1 MTSINDKRKERS
13 ESPEEQRPSKKG
25 KQVVSEWDDEEEK
38 IEKKTNTWEETPKA
52 TKQSRWDVTPVGG
65 NVTPSGKRSRWD
77 VTPVQGTSSS
87 METPVGNSG
96 NETPSTGI
104 TVPKTPDQYQQM
116 KYEQD
121 IAERNR
127 PLTDEELDS
136 LFPPE
141 GYIILEPPSGY
152 VPPTPSR
159 KLMAT
164 PSSDS
169 SSSYYKMPDEMKKE
183 EYGITLL
190 PSGQEM
196 PNIKPEDLKH
206 FSKLLEEVDE
216 DLLTKEEIKERKVME
231 LILNIK
237 NGQPQARKKAMKYIT
252 DHAREFGAEILFNQV
267 LPLLMS
273 PTLEDQERHLLVKVI
288 DRILFK
294 LDDLVRPYAHKILV
308 VISPLLIDEDYYAR
322 IEGREI
328 ISNLAKAAG
337 LATMIANLRPDIDH
351 ADEYVRNT
359 TARSFS
365 VVASALGIPAILPFL
380 KAVCQSKKS
389 WQARHTG
396 IKIIQQISILM
407 GVAVLPYLKS
417 MVDIIADGL
426 KDTEPKV
433 RIMTALAIAALAEAS
448 TPYGIESFDS
458 ILKPL
463 WIGIQ
468 KHKGKPLAAFLK
480 AIGFIIPLMSSE
492 HAAIYTRNVMDVLIR
507 EFSSQD
513 PEMQKIVLKVV
524 KQCVTTD
531 GIESKFVKEKII
543 EPFFKSFWDRKMA
556 LDRRSAR
563 PLIETTVSLAENVG
577 GSEIIKKIV
586 KDLKNDSEP
595 FRKMTIE
602 TIDKIIETLG
612 TADIDKRLEYELIDG
627 ILHTFQE
634 LHSEENSKFVIRSF
648 GSIINGFGVRVKQ
661 YLSSIVATI
670 KWRLDHKSPVVRQQ
684 AADLIGMI
692 APVMKKCDDEK
703 RLAHFGQILYEY
715 LAEEYPDV
723 LGSILFALGKVLE
736 SIGTENM
743 TPPIKDLLPRLTPI
757 LKNRH
762 EKVQENAI
770 TLIGQIANKA
780 PEQVA
785 AKEWMRICFDL
796 LDVLKA
802 HRKSIRQ
809 AAILTFGYIAKSIGP
824 HDVLATLLNNLKV
837 QERQNRVCTT
847 IAIAIVSEN
856 CGVFTVLPALMNEYK
871 VPELNVQTGVL
882 KSLSFMFEHVGEMSK
897 DYIYAVTP
905 LLEDALMDRDLVHRQ
920 TACTVVKHLALGC
933 YGLGCED
940 ALIHL
945 LNLVWPNIFET
956 SPHVINAVME
966 AIEGLRVGLGSPII
980 SLYTLQGLFHPARKV
995 RNTYW
1000 KIFNNLYIGQA
1011 DALVSCYPNVPDD
1024 KTNHYQRDEL
1034 MMFL

>member
-1 MTSINDKRKERS
+1 
-13 ESPEEQRPSKKG
+13 
-25 KQVVSEWDDEEEK
+25 
-38 IEKKTNTWEETPKA
+38 
-52 TKQSRWDVTPVGG
+52 
-65 NVTPSGKRSRWD
+65 
-77 VTPVQGTSSS
+77 
-87 METPVGNSG
+87 
-96 NETPSTGI
+96 
-104 TVPKTPDQYQQM
+104 
-116 KYEQD
+116 
-121 IAERNR
+121 
-127 PLTDEELDS
+127 
-136 LFPPE
+136 
-141 GYIILEPPSGY
+141 
-152 VPPTPSR
+152 
-159 KLMAT
+159 
-164 PSSDS
+164 
-169 SSSYYKMPDEMKKE
+169 
-183 EYGITLL
+183 
-190 PSGQEM
+190 
-196 PNIKPEDLKH
+196 
-206 FSKLLEEVDE
+206 
-216 DLLTKEEIKERKVME
+216 
-231 LILNIK
+231 
-237 NGQPQARKKAMKYIT
+237 
-252 DHAREFGAEILFNQV
+252 
-267 LPLLMS
+267 
-273 PTLEDQERHLLVKVI
+273 
-288 DRILFK
+288 
-294 LDDLVRPYAHKILV
+294 
-308 VISPLLIDEDYYAR
+308 
-322 IEGREI
+322 
-328 ISNLAKAAG
+328 
-337 LATMIANLRPDIDH
+337 
-351 ADEYVRNT
+351 
-359 TARSFS
+359 
-365 VVASALGIPAILPFL
+365 LGIPALLPFI

-396 IKIIQQISILM
+396 IKIVQQISVLM

-417 MVDIIADGL
+417 LVDIIADGL
-426 KDTEPKV
+426 KDPESKV
-433 RIMTALAIAALAEAS
+433 RIMTALSIAALAEAS

-480 AIGFIIPLMSSE
+480 AIGYIIPLMSAE

-524 KQCVTTD
+524 KQCVTTE
-531 GIESKFVKEKII
+531 GIEAKFVKEKII
-543 EPFFKSFWDRKMA
+543 TPFFQSFWDRKMA
-556 LDRRSAR
+556 LDRRSSR

-577 GSEIIKKIV
+577 ASEIILKIV
-586 KDLKNDSEP
+586 KDLKNESEP

-602 TIDKIIETLG
+602 TIEKIVETLG
-612 TADIDKRLEYELIDG
+612 SADIDKRLEYELVDG

-634 LHSEENSKFVIRSF
+634 LHSEEDSKFVIRAF
-648 GSIINGFGVRVKQ
+648 GTIINSLGVRVKQ

-670 KWRLDHKSPVVRQQ
+670 KWRLDHKSPTVRQQ

-715 LAEEYPDV
+715 LGEEYPDV
-723 LGSILFALGKVLE
+723 LGSILFALGKVLDA
-736 SIGTENM
+736 IGTDKM

-762 EKVQENAI
+762 EKVQENTI
-770 TLIGQIANKA
+770 VLVGKIANKA
-780 PEQVA
+780 PEHVA

-802 HRKSIRQ
+802 HRKSIRR
-809 AAILTFGYIAKSIGP
+809 AAIFTFGYIAKSIGP

-856 CGVFTVLPALMNEYK
+856 CGIFTVLPALMNEYK

-897 DYIYAVTP
+897 DYIYAVVP

-920 TACTVVKHLALGC
+920 TACTVVKHLALGV

-995 RNTYW
+995 RNVYW

-1011 DALVSCYPNVPDD
+1011 DSLIACYPNVPND
-1024 KTNHYQRDEL
+1024 KEGHYQRDEL